1 MLITIVALSP
11 FSLLE
16 LAYTFAKPADAR
28 NIVAFYVEANW
39 GARHAAELTAYLGAS
54 QLKEKLSDPAQLPMR
69 LNQESTA
76 GADAAIG
83 ALTALQ
89 RELLERHASEQIHER
104 FFSATERLPAEL
116 LLATDSQYFVGFSV
130 ERSDLVGGPR
140 GAEPP

>member
-1 MLITIVALSP
+1 MRATFRKLVWGLLFTCWTDGAWDGLAMLITIVALGP

-89 RELLERHASEQIHER
+89 RELLERHASSR
-104 FFSATERLPAEL
+104 STSAS
-116 LLATDSQYFVGFSV
+116 SQQP
-130 ERSDLVGGPR
+130 SDCRPR
-140 GAEPP
+140 CC